1 MKLITHNQAAGRGTR
16 REHSPRGFTLIEL
29 LVVIA
34 IIAIL
39 ASLLLP
45 SLSRAKGSATRISC
59 INNQK
64 ELGLAMKMYA
74 GDYQDCY
81 PPRSGL
87 NRWPQRLR
95 DEYKDVKLL
104 VCPNDRT
111 PDDPKTGSTDFV
123 NHPADAS
130 PRSYI
135 INGWNDYFYTTLGM
149 AGGDAYLGGSE
160 RSLKETAIKHPTDT
174 VVFGEKK
181 HTSPHYYMDLREPG
195 SSPDFPGVV
204 LGNDDTELEQGRH
217 SNSKAGARAGGSN
230 YAMADGSAR
239 FIKYWYS
246 VGPLNLWCVL
256 DEDRSSPAYAILNL
270 P

>member
-1 MKLITHNQAAGRGTR
+1 MNSAVLHRYVYGGRPET
-16 REHSPRGFTLIEL
+16 SSRGFTLIEL

-64 ELGLAMKMYA
+64 ELSLAMKMYA
-74 GDYQDCY
+74 GDNQDFY
-81 PPRSGL
+81 PPRSGVS
-87 NRWPQRLR
+87 RWPQQLR

-135 INGWNDYFYTTLGM
+135 INGWNDYFYTTLGT
-149 AGGDAYLGGSE
+149 AGGDAYLGGNQLSM
-160 RSLKETAIKHPTDT
+160 KETLIKHPTDT
-174 VVFGEKK
+174 IVFGEKK
-181 HTSPHYYMDLREPG
+181 HNSPHYYMDLREPG
-195 SSPDFPGVV
+195 TSPDFPGVV
-204 LGNDDTELEQGRH
+204 LGNDDTELE
-217 SNSKAGARAGGSN
+217 
-230 YAMADGSAR
+230 
-239 FIKYWYS
+239 
-246 VGPLNLWCVL
+246 L
-256 DEDRSSPAYAILNL
+256 DPHPDHHDRYRSQEKGHYF
-270 P
+270 